1 VTDANV
7 LLGYLDPDYF
17 LGGRMKI
24 DPRLS
29 AKVIQEKIAAP
40 LNLEVKEAA
49 YTIWTTVNHNMVAA
63 IEDVTIWQGVDPR
76 EYLLVAGGGASGLH
90 IVPIAQELKMKK
102 IIVPKLSGV
111 LSSMGGLAADM
122 TMDFHISHF
131 TDSRLFDYEGV
142 NRQFRSLKDQAQIFL
157 SRIGAPLKNTD
168 IQFFAEARYAYQV
181 WELNIPL
188 RKDQIKDKEALAQLV
203 DDFHS
208 VHQRVFGINEPGE
221 LIEFVNWGAQAT
233 AKMPEVKIKEQPSGG
248 EDPACAL
255 VAHREAYFRELGGLV
270 KTPVYRGDKLL
281 GGARINS
288 PAIIE
293 EPTSTLVVFPGSSAT
308 VSKWGNYLI
317 ELE

>member
-1 VTDANV
+1 
-7 LLGYLDPDYF
+7 
-17 LGGRMKI
+17 
-24 DPRLS
+24 
-29 AKVIQEKIAAP
+29 
-40 LNLEVKEAA
+40 
-49 YTIWTTVNHNMVAA
+49 
-63 IEDVTIWQGVDPR
+63 
-76 EYLLVAGGGASGLH
+76 
-90 IVPIAQELKMKK
+90 MKK